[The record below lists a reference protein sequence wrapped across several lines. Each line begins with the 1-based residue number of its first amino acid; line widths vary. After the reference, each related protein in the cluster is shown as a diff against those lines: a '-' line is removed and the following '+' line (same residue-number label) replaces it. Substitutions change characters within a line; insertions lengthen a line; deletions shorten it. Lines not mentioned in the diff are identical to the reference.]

1 MTQTDSSSEIDFDHL
16 NQYVGGD
23 ASLTKEVFGM
33 FQHQV
38 EMWGRALNAEAD
50 DDTWESVTHSLK
62 GSSLAVGATNL
73 AGLCEK
79 AESLIGDDNRP
90 GSREVAVQNIEF
102 SISKVIIE
110 IQRWEY
116 KQTIQ
121 NIKSAP

>member
-79 AESLIGDDNRP
+79 AEALIGDDNRP